1 MTRSRMP
8 WKMDTMGH
16 GYTMGMEGIDT
27 MGHGYHEAWMP
38 VPWDRGT
45 LGLWVPWDMG
55 TAGHGSHWTW
65 IPLDMD
71 PIGHE

>member
-1 MTRSRMP
+1 
-8 WKMDTMGH
+8 MDTMGH

-38 VPWDRGT
+38 VPWD
-45 LGLWVPWDMG
+45 MG

-65 IPLDMD
+65 IPLDMNS
-71 PIGHE
+71 IGHE